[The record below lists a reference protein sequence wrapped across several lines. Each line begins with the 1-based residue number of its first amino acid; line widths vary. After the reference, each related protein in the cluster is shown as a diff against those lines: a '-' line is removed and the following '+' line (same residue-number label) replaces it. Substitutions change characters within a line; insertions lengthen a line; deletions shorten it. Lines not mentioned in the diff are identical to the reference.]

1 MLGRHR
7 GRAATPAA
15 LRIKKGGGRCA
26 SAHIVYGMVNI
37 WKKALVFPQ
46 KSYMWMTIRT
56 DSQGRLYLSSD
67 LREQY
72 GEKFHVVEYEDR
84 LELIP
89 IDEDPL
95 QAVRDEIGDA
105 LEGESIEGLR
115 EEALDRAKQEAEDDI
130 EQAKRDA
137 GDAAE

>member
-1 MLGRHR
+1 MNIL
-7 GRAATPAA
+7 
-15 LRIKKGGGRCA
+15 KKI
-26 SAHIVYGMVNI
+26 SISTKI
-37 WKKALVFPQ
+37 
-46 KSYMWMTIRT
+46 YMWMTIRT

-67 LREQY
+67 LRKQY

-95 QAVRDEIGDA
+95 QAVRDEIGGA
-105 LEGESIEGLR
+105 LEGESTEELR
-115 EEALDRAKQEAEDDI
+115 EEALDRTKQEAEDDV
-130 EQAKRDA
+130 EQANRDA

>member
-1 MLGRHR
+1 M
-7 GRAATPAA
+7 
-15 LRIKKGGGRCA
+15 
-26 SAHIVYGMVNI
+26 SVE
-37 WKKALVFPQ
+37 
-46 KSYMWMTIRT
+46 T
-56 DSQGRLYLSSD
+56 DSHGRLYLPSE
-67 LREQY
+67 LRQKY

-105 LEGESIEGLR
+105 LEGTSRKKLR
-115 EEALDRAKQEAEDDI
+115 EEALERAKQEAEDDI

-137 GDAAE
+137 GDSAE